1 MQYIRNRENY
11 ERGGVCGNLL
21 YYMLKSSA
29 LTMSVS
35 NIKIFSCF
43 LFRVFIFV
51 LSLNICYE
59 HISKVFLYI
68 YDSLNSYQFQHL
80 GYYAI
85 SFCFFFLTSSLTVGL
100 NLDMSNISFYINYW
114 EWCSVE
120 TLDFL
125 IFFWRMFFL
134 DKMKHVFLMMGS
146 SWNCSVLP
154 KFWLFLFCPR
164 DWNLAYE
171 FTFKE
176 CAFIHT

>member
-1 MQYIRNRENY
+1 
-11 ERGGVCGNLL
+11 
-21 YYMLKSSA
+21 MLKSSA
-29 LTMSVS
+29 LNMSVS

-59 HISKVFLYI
+59 HISEVFLYI